1 MIKHFFDLCNGLA
14 IQKGWKKVLGIVDI
28 ELLCYGS
35 FLTRG
40 GPRTIRNE
48 VTVIDLEKKKNSSR
62 TQLTTEMIEGF
73 SEETVEHMQIWKT
86 DIKAAI
92 VMKISLY

>member
-1 MIKHFFDLCNGLA
+1 
-14 IQKGWKKVLGIVDI
+14 
-28 ELLCYGS
+28 
-35 FLTRG
+35 
-40 GPRTIRNE
+40 
-48 VTVIDLEKKKNSSR
+48 
-62 TQLTTEMIEGF
+62 MIEGF